1 MAISQLESS
10 ISWLDFAEDDR
21 RKMMEIV
28 SLFKLRE
35 TRDELGLGS
44 IRNTFAEMLFPGT
57 GTMQTRARYFLAIPW
72 LYLRMEKYRVS
83 SAKIG
88 ERMRYEESRIISIL
102 LDGET
107 DGVIGRISGPRLNR
121 FPSNIYWYGLT
132 RWGIFRQNIGQWQYH
147 RSLDRLYHIRQVQR
161 SADDGDLLERGRGI
175 NWDPNLPQ
183 PPANFPEGLTLTLTK
198 DESLYLKDKLHLG
211 CSESMLPFLIDS
223 KVPLGDV
230 GFAWFH
236 PSIASFPDR
245 LQSRLSHARKFSE
258 VMYGAA
264 LLYNY
269 LLAEM
274 DKREELVSKYTE
286 DLDQWHAMVQM
297 RQDVLH
303 DWDKAAFW
311 SLVTA
316 HGRIP
321 AQTQHFVR
329 RWLSILLGE
338 RRIPRIE
345 EDKKARDLIRK
356 REISLKGGRS
366 RFKSKQHRQLWGGAA
381 GNFQMDYR
389 WWVTKRIANDII
401 EGLRGD

>member
-1 MAISQLESS
+1 MADQIIQSF

-21 RKMMEIV
+21 RKMMEVV

-35 TRDELGLGS
+35 TRDELGFGS

-57 GTMQTRARYFLAIPW
+57 GTMQTRARYFLIVPW
-72 LYLRMEKYRVS
+72 LYLRMEKNRVP
-83 SAKIG
+83 SAKIA
-88 ERMRYEESRIISIL
+88 ERMRQEESRIISIL

-107 DGVIGRISGPRLNR
+107 NGVIGRISGPRLNR

-132 RWGIFRQNIGQWQYH
+132 RWDIFQQNIGQWQYH
-147 RSLDRLYHIRQVQR
+147 RSLDRLYHIKQVQL
-161 SADDGDLLERGRGI
+161 STDDGELLEWGRSV

-183 PPANFPEGLTLTLTK
+183 PPPNFPEGLTLALTAT
-198 DESLYLKDKLHLG
+198 EARYFREKLHLQ
-211 CSESMLPFLIDS
+211 CKESMLPVLIDS

-230 GFAWFH
+230 EFAWFH

-269 LLAEM
+269 LLAEK
-274 DKREELVSKYTE
+274 DKREELTAKYIE
-286 DLDQWHAMVQM
+286 DLDQWHEMVQM
-297 RQDVLH
+297 RQDALH
-303 DWDKAAFW
+303 DWDQADFW
-311 SLVTA
+311 SLVTT

-321 AQTQHFVR
+321 IQTKQFVQ
-329 RWLSILLGE
+329 RWMSILLSGKD
-338 RRIPRIE
+338 IPRIE
-345 EDKKARDLIRK
+345 KDKKAREVIRR
-356 REISLKGGRS
+356 REIILKGGRS
-366 RFKSKQHRQLWGGAA
+366 RFKSKQHRELWGGAA

-401 EGLRGD
+401 EGLQGE